1 MRGRHYSSTR
11 CKVEAVLRRLYARDW
26 PARAWGHV
34 PGAARVSPVSVRL
47 ARDRPGRP
55 PLRLAFLSD
64 LHLGPTTAPATLERA
79 VALANQHRP
88 DLVLLGGDYVF
99 LEATADRCRAIR
111 DLLSQL
117 QAPLKLGVWGN
128 HDLWTDHA
136 ALEQALQAAG
146 VTMLVNQQHRLP
158 PPHDDVVVLG
168 LDEPWTGAPD
178 GTPLHSDAAVRI
190 GLAHGPD
197 GYDHLARAAPD
208 LLLCGHTHG
217 GQVCLPGGRP
227 LTVPGQRSRQ
237 WPHGVHEHQGT
248 CIVVSRGIGGVEI
261 PVRLFAPP
269 DVVWVTVG

>member
-1 MRGRHYSSTR
+1 MQTPSFKSLSTL
-11 CKVEAVLRRLYARDW
+11 AQ
-26 PARAWGHV
+26 RAKQ
-34 PGAARVSPVSVRL
+34 PL
-47 ARDRPGRP
+47 ARDK
-55 PLRLAFLSD
+55 AD
-64 LHLGPTTAPATLERA
+64 TLLLLIA
-79 VALANQHRP
+79 CA
-88 DLVLLGGDYVF
+88 LVL
-99 LEATADRCRAIR
+99 
-111 DLLSQL
+111 
-117 QAPLKLGVWGN
+117 APHAAHLP
-128 HDLWTDHA
+128 LWTSLA
-136 ALEQALQAAG
+136 CSALLLWRGWITFSGSRMPPRWLLLPVAIIAMASVYAEYRTFLGREAG